1 MPFIADLHV
10 HSHLS
15 RATARACNLE
25 GLHHWAQLKGVRV
38 VGTGDFT
45 HPAWFAEIRE
55 KLAESAPGLFRL
67 RAESAHAA
75 EGETPDTCRGPVDFM
90 LTAEISHIYKRA
102 GRVRKVHTLVL
113 APDLDTAAGINR
125 RLDALGNLKSD
136 GRPIL
141 GLDPRD
147 LLEIVLETNPE
158 AYLIP
163 AHIWTPWFSM
173 LGSKSGFDSL
183 EECFGDLAPHVFAVE
198 TGLSSDP
205 PMNWRVSSLDRL
217 TLVSNSDLHSPGRM
231 ARNANIFLTEPD
243 FFAMRD
249 ALRDKDPER
258 FGGTLDLFPEEGKYH
273 LDGHRKCGVSF
284 EPEESLARDNLCPVC
299 GKPLVLGVLHRVIE
313 LADRPKG
320 VRPDN
325 ALPCEHIIP
334 LPELLAELFEC
345 GENTKKVR
353 GAYCRLLERL
363 GPELRILRELPLDNI
378 EKVGPA
384 LIGEAVRRVRAQE
397 VVRRGGFDGE
407 YGVIRV
413 FAPGEKD
420 RVRRQM
426 ILLDVQSAA
435 PVRPAPGPTP
445 TAAVHESAGPAYRL
459 GVLRRES
466 PALPPSDQPTISGPM
481 QPLLF
486 RLPGGEI
493 LEGLTAAQRQAV
505 TTVDAPVLVTA
516 GPGTGKTRALTRRI
530 AWLVR
535 CHEAAPEKVLA
546 VTFTNR
552 AAREM
557 TARLDNLLS
566 PVAVRRLTVG
576 TFHAFCLDL
585 LRSRAEAA
593 GLRPDFR
600 LIDSET
606 ARDLVVERLGLRP
619 AAARDF
625 LEELEAARRDLRSP
639 HDVPNYPAYA
649 AALETAGLVELSSLV
664 PRAVELLDAY
674 PSVREALGLDWIC
687 VDEFQDVSPDQY
699 ALVRRLCPD
708 GRGLFVIGD
717 PDQAIYG
724 FRGSSG
730 AAFTDFQRDYPDFH
744 HVVLDTNFRSDAWIV
759 RTAAQALAPGRSAIS
774 TAAEAAW
781 QRQLRVRVY
790 QAPTAAAEAEFITH
804 EIEKWVGG
812 VAHFSMDSDRV
823 EEAGMGG
830 MTFGDIAVL
839 VRLHAL
845 VAPLAEALSR
855 LGLPVQVVR
864 KSPVFRS
871 GPGRALL
878 ELIHRAPA
886 ELRQQKAADALADFA
901 ATASPAD
908 ASRLTGDAW
917 NELLR
922 LAGQTDGSLDA
933 LLDRLILRA
942 DADIYSKSAEKVAI
956 LSIHAAK
963 GLEFPAVFLAG
974 CEDGILPYI
983 PPGAEGPEDLAEE
996 RRLFYVA
1003 MTRAERVLYLTGAAK
1018 RQLFG
1023 KTLARGPSRFLDAI
1037 DPNALE
1043 LMGTPARTRRK
1054 RPREQQL
1061 EFKFD

>member
-1 MPFIADLHV
+1 MVFTADLHV

-15 RATARACNLE
+15 RATSRECNLE
-25 GLHHWAQLKGVRV
+25 GLHRWAQLKGIRV

-45 HPAWFAEIRE
+45 HPAWFAEIGE
-55 KLAESAPGLFRL
+55 KLVGSVPGLFRL
-67 RAESAHAA
+67 RAEFARAA
-75 EGETPDTCRGPVDFM
+75 EGEVPAACRGPVEFM
-90 LTAEISHIYKRA
+90 LTAEISHIYKRG
-102 GRVRKVHTLVL
+102 GRVRKVHSLVL
-113 APDLDTAAGINR
+113 APDLETVAGINR

-147 LLEIVLETNPE
+147 LLDIVLETNPD

-183 EECFGDLAPHVFAVE
+183 EECFGDLSPHVFAVE

-205 PMNWRVSSLDRL
+205 PMNWRVSALDRL
-217 TLVSNSDLHSPGRM
+217 VLVSNSDLHSPQRM
-231 ARNANIFLTEPD
+231 ARNANIFRTDPD

-273 LDGHRKCGVSF
+273 LDGHRKCGVCF
-284 EPEESLARDNLCPVC
+284 EPEESLSHDNLCPVC
-299 GKPLVLGVLHRVIE
+299 GKPLVLGVLHRVTE

-320 VRPDN
+320 ARPDN

-345 GENTKKVR
+345 GENTKKVQR
-353 GAYCRLLERL
+353 AYRRLLERL
-363 GPELRILRELPLDNI
+363 GPELRILRELPPDDI
-378 EKVGPA
+378 ERVGPA
-384 LIGEAVRRVRAQE
+384 LIGEAVRRVRDGN

-420 RVRRQM
+420 RVQRQM
-426 ILLDVQSAA
+426 ILLAVQRVA
-435 PVRPAPGPTP
+435 PARPAPASPP
-445 TAAVHESAGPAYRL
+445 VAAVRESAGPAYRL
-459 GVLRRES
+459 GVLRKEIAAGPGS
-466 PALPPSDQPTISGPM
+466 GGAASEPT

-493 LEGLTAAQRQAV
+493 LEGLTVAQRQAV
-505 TTVDAPVLVTA
+505 TTVEAPVLVVA

-535 CHEAAPEKVLA
+535 CHGAAPEQILA

-557 TARLDNLLS
+557 TERLGNLLS
-566 PVAVRRLTVG
+566 PAAARRLTVG

-585 LRSRAEAA
+585 LRGRAEAA
-593 GLRPDFR
+593 GLPPDFR
-600 LIDSET
+600 LLDSDA
-606 ARDLVVERLGLRP
+606 ARDLAVDRLGLKP
-619 AAARDF
+619 AAAREF
-625 LEELEAARRDLRSP
+625 LNEIEAARRELRSP
-639 HDVPNYPAYA
+639 HDVPGYPAYA
-649 AALETAGLVELSSLV
+649 AALEAAGLVELSSLV
-664 PRAVELLDAY
+664 PRVVGLLDAY
-674 PSVREALGLDWIC
+674 PHIRDALALEWIC

-699 ALVRRLCPD
+699 ALVRRLRPD

-730 AAFTDFQRDYPDFH
+730 TAFTDFQRDYPDFR
-744 HVVLDTNFRSDAWIV
+744 HVVLETNFRSDAWIV
-759 RTAAQALAPGRSAIS
+759 RTAAQVLAPGRSAIS
-774 TAAEAAW
+774 ASAEAAW
-781 QRQLRVRVY
+781 QRQLRVRVHE
-790 QAPTAAAEAEFITH
+790 APTAAAEAEFITH

-812 VAHFSMDSDRV
+812 VAHFSMNSDRV
-823 EEAGMGG
+823 AEAGMGG
-830 MTFGDIAVL
+830 MTFGDVAVL

-845 VAPLAEALSR
+845 VGPLAEALSR

-878 ELIHRAPA
+878 GVIQRAPL
-886 ELRQQKAADALADFA
+886 ELRRRKAADALASLA
-901 ATASPAD
+901 ATVSPDD
-908 ASRLTGDAW
+908 AFCLAGDAW
-917 NELLR
+917 NELVR
-922 LAGQTDGSLDA
+922 LAEQADGSLDA
-933 LLDRLILRA
+933 LLDRLVLRA
-942 DADIYSKSAEKVAI
+942 DADGYSKSAEKVAL

-1023 KTLARGPSRFLDAI
+1023 KTLVRGPSRFLEAI
-1037 DPNALE
+1037 DPNVLE
-1043 LMGTPARTRRK
+1043 LMGPPARARRK
-1054 RPREQQL
+1054 RPRERQL
-1061 EFKFD
+1061 EFDFG